1 MSDCVLNSACAAAL
15 MRDIV
20 EDCENRIHSG
30 QGNVAILINY
40 NDIANVVRDASNRRI
55 ITDIVLASGAKAY
68 RLENIR
74 NNPFTGSNTAVEVGD
89 FRNTY
94 TRTVAFFVP
103 LDGWETSKEILDPI
117 KDGKFVLI
125 ISNDWQHINSVGVV
139 DNKYQVY
146 GIDKGLFVSSMQQT
160 RYENSD
166 VWSIEMTETEVNN
179 SGLWLQHYGA
189 WNTSPVLPVPFQ
201 FLKNPDGTHT
211 WILSP
216 LGIVVSPAEFVQG
229 YDEEQNIVYIYT
241 FGYDNV
247 LYRLLCNT
255 DPNEWPCW
263 DDSTDECAEL
273 TGRFEAA
280 TDDTCEFLNGLTEEE
295 DKPVEP

>member
-1 MSDCVLNSACAAAL
+1 

-30 QGNVAILINY
+30 QGNVAILINF

-55 ITDIVLASGAKAY
+55 ITDIVLAPGAKAY

-179 SGLWLQHYGA
+179 SGLWLRHTTEKDVEGA
-189 WNTSPVLPVPFQ
+189 MVL
-201 FLKNPDGTHT
+201 
-211 WILSP
+211 S
-216 LGIVVSPAEFVQG
+216 
-229 YDEEQNIVYIYT
+229 
-241 FGYDNV
+241 
-247 LYRLLCNT
+247 
-255 DPNEWPCW
+255 
-263 DDSTDECAEL
+263 L
-273 TGRFEAA
+273 TGDCTEGFTNPYTGEELPTADIINRDMSNDLGVSEFYFAQNGVQYHWISIIGAMTECGVV
-280 TDDTCEFLNGLTEEE
+280 TQGSQLLRVIDDTCEFLNGLTE